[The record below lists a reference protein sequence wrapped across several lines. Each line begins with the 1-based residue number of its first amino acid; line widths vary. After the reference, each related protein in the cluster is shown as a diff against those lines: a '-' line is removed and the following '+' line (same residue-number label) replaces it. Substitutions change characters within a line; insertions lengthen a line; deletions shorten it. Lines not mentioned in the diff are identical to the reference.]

1 VTRHFI
7 YLSAVLL
14 LVAGSMN
21 ASGLTLTR
29 AYQLTLEQSEQL
41 DISDA
46 EIRAAEARFR
56 QVAGGFWP
64 EISADGTAELNDV
77 SGIEYR
83 IGLGARWA
91 IFQGFRT
98 IRDAEAARLTAESV
112 RLDQQRYRE
121 LLYRDVADVFYLL
134 LGLTRDLHVIDEE
147 IKAFDSRIGELEDR
161 VRVGRSRKSDLIAS
175 RAERAALNMERAQ
188 LEGLRHSSRE
198 MLSFLTGLSRDQ
210 INPVAEGDIPTGI
223 HVPAGAKGERADI
236 EAASLEAKAAALEV
250 KAASS
255 KRLLNV
261 SADGNVYMW
270 QDPDDQ
276 DEWDLMIRAGVPLFD
291 GGVRR
296 GNIAEAVA
304 EKEMR
309 EYRLAELRRVADRDI
324 RVATD
329 HLDSLLAQWKAL
341 SEALALAKENLAVQ
355 SADYAMGRA
364 SNLDVISAMV
374 QDFNLQRRAISLEMQ
389 IRAALVHVQV
399 AAGGITP

>member
-147 IKAFDSRIGELEDR
+147 IKAFGSRIGELEDR